1 MATLSQSG
9 NKKLAE
15 VGEAAAIAQATLQGL
30 LAVQNAL
37 ATQPYPLGLAFSV
50 SAGGVAASNVAS
62 IAGVGFSGGG
72 YTGPGGVHEEAGV
85 VHKGEVV
92 WSQKDIQ
99 RFGGVAAVEALRKG
113 DVSAVTSP
121 ASASASAVRGSSA
134 AMAAPEIKIYVG
146 GDGSGGSVSATEGY
160 EQMGIAVLATVRSEM
175 PKIARSVIQQEKGQN
190 GLLDPSNRRNQ

>member
-1 MATLSQSG
+1 MCIRCGALSGALHRSAHRGRRLFCFSG
-9 NKKLAE
+9 RE
-15 VGEAAAIAQATLQGL
+15 
-30 LAVQNAL
+30 
-37 ATQPYPLGLAFSV
+37 PV
-50 SAGGVAASNVAS
+50 SAGVVAAANVAS

-121 ASASASAVRGSSA
+121 ASASAVRGSSA

-190 GLLDPSNRRNQ
+190 GLLDPNSRRNQ